1 VPHPTASNSPLLE
14 CRHTD
19 CGGSYGT
26 PQSWKPRKHGSP
38 DSESPAQISFE
49 PVKTQHPKPH
59 ISGPHRNHAGKR
71 LALLDS
77 NSEFVTGTSA
87 AEIAARDGLG

>member
-1 VPHPTASNSPLLE
+1 M
-14 CRHTD
+14 
-19 CGGSYGT
+19 
-26 PQSWKPRKHGSP
+26 
-38 DSESPAQISFE
+38 
-49 PVKTQHPKPH
+49 
-59 ISGPHRNHAGKR
+59 GPHRNHAGKR